1 MALRYETKMTWKS
14 AKFDQAIRDGQYY
27 QWRFG
32 QRELNFDWERCLR
45 LLDTHMKNRIGG
57 NVRKNNFQLLD
68 THKRGSIPKQLKEM
82 VAQLEEKF
90 YKNKVTLICFGSIGP
105 NSKSF
110 NIHRDTMDVIYMQ
123 GLGEVD
129 LSIWEGVEG
138 AKLVDNLDYGD
149 RSSVRQI
156 FKKRF
161 KKYDIIWIPRGTYHL
176 IEPVGSRVGFS
187 FGIEDTDINPK
198 DYI

>member
-1 MALRYETKMTWKS
+1 
-14 AKFDQAIRDGQYY
+14 
-27 QWRFG
+27 
-32 QRELNFDWERCLR
+32 
-45 LLDTHMKNRIGG
+45 MKNKIGG
-57 NVRKNNFQLLD
+57 NVRKNNFTLLD
-68 THKRGSIPKQLKEM
+68 AHKRGSLPKQLKEM

-123 GLGEVD
+123 GLGEVN
-129 LSIWEGVEG
+129 LSIWESVEG

-187 FGIEDTDINPK
+187 FGIEDTNINPK